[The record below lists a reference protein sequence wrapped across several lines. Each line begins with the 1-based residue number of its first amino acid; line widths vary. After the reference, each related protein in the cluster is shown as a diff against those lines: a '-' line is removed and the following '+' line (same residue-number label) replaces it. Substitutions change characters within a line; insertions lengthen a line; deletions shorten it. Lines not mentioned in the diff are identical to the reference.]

1 MRVSSLSKFLSA
13 ALVTFALLNA
23 QVACADAIDDLV
35 NAELASMKVPGIAVL
50 VMRDGKVVKEKGYG
64 FANLEHKIPVNA
76 LTLFQSGST
85 AKQFTAAGI
94 LLLAEDGKLD
104 LDDRLAQYFPDAPAS
119 WHRITIRNLLTHTS
133 GIKDY
138 GDEFDYRR
146 DYTDA
151 ELLAVM
157 QKLPLEFE
165 PGTQWSYSNSGY
177 LILGMLTSQLA
188 GKHWSEFQR
197 ERIFQPLGMS
207 TTQVINDRAVVP
219 HRAAGY
225 QLDDSGEIVNQ
236 DWIAPTFNRL
246 ADGALYFSI
255 RDLAAWE
262 KALNQRALL
271 KAESYKAW
279 WMPMQFSNG
288 SHYPYGFGWFFSEQH
303 GQPVIE
309 HGGSWQGF
317 RASVTRYPQQKLAV
331 IVLANAAHAQP
342 EALSHAIAGLLYPG
356 LALRPKAVPTSDVNA
371 ELGTSMRAVLMAW
384 AHFRTTLAMAP
395 ALADTTSGSA
405 REAHFRARL
414 AGHLKAATLL
424 RVIGSDELS
433 KSAAELLDDGS
444 VRAVD
449 VLLKTDKELLVYRLR
464 LDAKGRVVYISPRPR

>member
-1 MRVSSLSKFLSA
+1 MRVLSFLKFLSA
-13 ALVTFALLNA
+13 ALVALVLLNA
-23 QVACADAIDDLV
+23 QVASADAIDDLV
-35 NAELASMKVPGIAVL
+35 NAELASNKVPGIAVL
-50 VMRDGKVVKEKGYG
+50 VVRDGNVVKEQGYG
-64 FANLEHKIPVNA
+64 LANLEHRIKVDA

-94 LLLAEDGKLD
+94 LLLAEERKLD
-104 LDDRLAQYFPDAPAS
+104 LDDRLAQYFSGAPAS
-119 WHRITIRNLLTHTS
+119 WHRITIRQLLAHTS
-133 GIKDY
+133 GLKDY
-138 GDEFDYRR
+138 ADEFDYRR
-146 DYTDA
+146 DHTDS

-177 LILGMLTSQLA
+177 LILGLLTSQLA

-207 TTQVINDRAVVP
+207 TTQVINDRAIVP

-225 QLDDSGEIVNQ
+225 QLDDNGEIVNQ
-236 DWIAPTFNRL
+236 DWIAPAFNRL

-262 KALNQRALL
+262 KALNRRALL
-271 KAESYKAW
+271 KAESYNAW
-279 WMPMQFSNG
+279 WTPVQFSNG
-288 SHYPYGFGWFFSEQH
+288 TRYPYGFGWFFSEQQ

-342 EALSHAIAGLLYPG
+342 EALSHAIAGLVDPV
-356 LALRPKAVPTSDVNA
+356 LALRPKTLVSSDA
-371 ELGTSMRAVLMAW
+371 DAKLGTSMREVLSAW
-384 AHFRTTLAMAP
+384 ANFRTTRAMAP
-395 ALADTTSGSA
+395 VLANTASGSV
-405 REAHFRARL
+405 REASFRARV
-414 AGHLKAATLL
+414 AGHLKSATSL

-433 KSAAELLDDGS
+433 KAATELLDDGS
-444 VRAVD
+444 VRAMD
-449 VLLKTDKELLVYRLR
+449 VLLETDKEQLVYRLR
-464 LDAKGRVVYISPRPR
+464 LDAEGRVIDISPRPR